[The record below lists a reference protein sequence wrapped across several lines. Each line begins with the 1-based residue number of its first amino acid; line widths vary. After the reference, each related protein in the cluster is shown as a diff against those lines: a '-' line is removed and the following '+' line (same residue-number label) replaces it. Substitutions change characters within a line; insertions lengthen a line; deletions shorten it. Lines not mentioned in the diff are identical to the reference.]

1 MIRRLTVWA
10 IITCMVLHCS
20 SRLGFLSY
28 LYEQRQE
35 IAHAFGLITEVPIAL
50 CSSEYD
56 FDPGLVI
63 LTGTDS
69 DQGLPSPLVQAQEI
83 QLFFI
88 STQELV
94 EDLYASPRGKQLTI
108 LVNRRYAS
116 PALSIFHPPS

>member
-1 MIRRLTVWA
+1 MLRRFAVFVIL
-10 IITCMVLHCS
+10 TCMVLHCS

-35 IAHAFGLITEVPIAL
+35 IVYTLGIISELPIAL

-63 LTGTDS
+63 ITAADS
-69 DQGLPSPLVQAQEI
+69 DQGLPSPLFQAQEI
-83 QLFFI
+83 QLFF
-88 STQELV
+88 SHSQDLV
-94 EDLYASPRGKQLTI
+94 EDLSPSPCGRQVTAI
-108 LVNRRYAS
+108 VNHRYAS